1 MRLSKPVLE
10 SQLSD
15 LISRWHGS
23 VATRLSKAV
32 LESQL
37 WHVHFS
43 QRLRASAC
51 VLSSCGPYTHCS
63 FPNCHHFSEQRKC
76 FALNRKSRSGTGTHL
91 SEQRRC
97 SSAHGRLA
105 AHVPKLW
112 YRHFVSSHMPLLV
125 SKLRSVTVGED
136 HVITSTASNFCRAF
150 VVARKVVPYA
160 N

>member
-1 MRLSKPVLE
+1 MFMYVSLVRSHFKRV
-10 SQLSD
+10 SASRQYD
-15 LISRWHGS
+15 SRWHGS
-23 VATRLSKAV
+23 VPTRLSKAV

-37 WHVHFS
+37 SHV
-43 QRLRASAC
+43 
-51 VLSSCGPYTHCS
+51 
-63 FPNCHHFSEQRKC
+63 HFSEQRKC

-136 HVITSTASNFCRAF
+136 HVITSSASNFCRPF
-150 VVARKVVPYA
+150 VVARTMVPYA

>member
-1 MRLSKPVLE
+1 M
-10 SQLSD
+10 
-15 LISRWHGS
+15 
-23 VATRLSKAV
+23 
-32 LESQL
+32 
-37 WHVHFS
+37 HVHFS

-112 YRHFVSSHMPLLV
+112 YQHFVSYAPVTQQAEKRHCRRGPCDHLIRIQFLP
-125 SKLRSVTVGED
+125 SVCGCKKSGSVRQLED
-136 HVITSTASNFCRAF
+136 MS
-150 VVARKVVPYA
+150 RKPGRRVFL
-160 N
+160 